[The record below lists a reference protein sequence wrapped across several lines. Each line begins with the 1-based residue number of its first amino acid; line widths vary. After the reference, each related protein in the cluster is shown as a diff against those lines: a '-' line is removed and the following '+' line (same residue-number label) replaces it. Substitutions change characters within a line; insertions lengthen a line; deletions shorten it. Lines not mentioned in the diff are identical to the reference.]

1 VAETRRDPPSEGLRR
16 PPTRRPLMFFMPASD
31 ETRMRRLSSWLG
43 RLTLVVLPVLFFVGC
58 AETDTVSPAP
68 DTMVNISAR
77 DFRIVVEPRRIPAGD
92 VELVVRNQGPDTHE
106 LIMVRSGRSQPPL
119 RRDGLTVNE
128 EALHTVNAV
137 EGVDPGGV
145 RRVRLHLAPGRYELF
160 CNMAGHF
167 MAGMHGEL
175 VVD

>member
-1 VAETRRDPPSEGLRR
+1 
-16 PPTRRPLMFFMPASD
+16 
-31 ETRMRRLSSWLG
+31 MRRLSSWLG
-43 RLTLVVLPVLFFVGC
+43 RLTLVVLPVLFLVGC
-58 AETDTVSPAP
+58 AETGTVSRAP
-68 DTMVNISAR
+68 NTLVRISER
-77 DFRIVVEPRRIPAGD
+77 DFRIVVEPGRIRAGD

-106 LIMVRSGRSQPPL
+106 LIMVRSSHSQPPL
-119 RRDGLTVNE
+119 RRDGLTVDE
-128 EALHTVNAV
+128 EALHAVGTV
-137 EGVDPGGV
+137 EGVDPHGV

>member
-1 VAETRRDPPSEGLRR
+1 
-16 PPTRRPLMFFMPASD
+16 
-31 ETRMRRLSSWLG
+31 MRRLSSWLG
-43 RLTLVVLPVLFFVGC
+43 RLTLVVVPVLFFVGC
-58 AETDTVSPAP
+58 SETDTMSRTP
-68 DTMVNISAR
+68 DTLVRISER
-77 DFRIVVEPRRIPAGD
+77 DFRIVVEPGRIRAGD

-106 LIMVRSGRSQPPL
+106 LIMVRSSHSQPPL
-119 RRDGLTVNE
+119 RRDGLTVDE
-128 EALHTVNAV
+128 EALHAVGTV
-137 EGVDPGGV
+137 EGVDPHGV